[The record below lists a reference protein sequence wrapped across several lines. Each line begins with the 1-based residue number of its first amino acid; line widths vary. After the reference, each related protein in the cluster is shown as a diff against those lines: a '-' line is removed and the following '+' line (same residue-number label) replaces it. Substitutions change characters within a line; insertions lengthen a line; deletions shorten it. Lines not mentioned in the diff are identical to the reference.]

1 MRELLLLIISILPV
15 YLVARYIYK
24 KDKDKEPRSLII
36 KLFLGGL
43 GAFVLTII
51 ITLLLSLFF
60 PSLLSD
66 TMDTDLIS
74 LFFHVFFGVALI
86 EEFSKWI
93 FVYNISYNSKEF
105 DQMYDMIVYAVFVS
119 LGFAC
124 IENIFYVFEH
134 GFGTGIIRGLL
145 AVPGH
150 ACDGVFMG

>member
-124 IENIFYVFEH
+124 IENIFYV
-134 GFGTGIIRGLL
+134 LNMVL
-145 AVPGH
+145 VQ
-150 ACDGVFMG
+150 VL